1 MAEAMTDEARKAL
14 ALEYLKRLD
23 RGEDFF
29 ELFDEHIQLYFPKIG
44 IADGIEAVREAFAK
58 VGSLLGGI
66 KHDYAYFNYV
76 VAGDTV
82 VVEGTSAGTTVD
94 GTEFRAGV
102 THAGRWCDV
111 MEIRDGR
118 IHRLFVYLDPDYA
131 GADTERYPWLV
142 EAEPEPMG
150 SAAS

>member
-1 MAEAMTDEARKAL
+1 MATAGGASIAPDMTTEQRKAV

-23 RGEDFF
+23 RGQDFF
-29 ELFDEHIQLYFPKIG
+29 ELFDENVQFYFPKVG
-44 IADGIEAVREAFAK
+44 LSDGIDALRDGFAK
-58 VGSLLGGI
+58 VGSLLKGI

-82 VVEGTSAGTTVD
+82 VIEGTSSGQAAD

-111 MEIRDGR
+111 FEIRGGK

-131 GADTERYPWLV
+131 GADTERYSWL
-142 EAEPEPMG
+142 
-150 SAAS
+150 S